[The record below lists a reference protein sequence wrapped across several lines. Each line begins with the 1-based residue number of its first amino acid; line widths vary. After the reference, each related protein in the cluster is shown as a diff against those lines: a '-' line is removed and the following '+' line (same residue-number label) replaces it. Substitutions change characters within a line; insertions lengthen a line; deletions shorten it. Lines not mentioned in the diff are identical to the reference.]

1 MPLGPL
7 GVISITFQR
16 LALQSSLSHIQ
27 ILFIKN
33 RNDISNICSAWM
45 LGRALLGADCDYSPN
60 LLNGTLQ
67 HKVVFVIT
75 FLIVESSAEQ
85 PF

>member
-27 ILFIKN
+27 ILYQK
-33 RNDISNICSAWM
+33 
-45 LGRALLGADCDYSPN
+45 
-60 LLNGTLQ
+60 Q
-67 HKVVFVIT
+67 
-75 FLIVESSAEQ
+75 E
-85 PF
+85 